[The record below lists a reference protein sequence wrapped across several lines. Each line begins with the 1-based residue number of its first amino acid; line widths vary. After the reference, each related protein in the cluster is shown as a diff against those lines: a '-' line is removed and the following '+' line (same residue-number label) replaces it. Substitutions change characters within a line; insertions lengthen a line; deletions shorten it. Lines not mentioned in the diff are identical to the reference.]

1 MSGYEDQRA
10 QPIPVRRRLPSAE
23 PQQQATQA
31 MPVRSGGPGGP
42 GRQPVAEPAPT
53 PRRKRRWRRVVLAI
67 GLIIT
72 LWLTLLAWAG
82 FSAWGAVDKI
92 AAFPTGDRPAAGS
105 GTNVLLVGSDSR
117 AGLSSEEAHDLGTGG
132 SNVSEGS
139 AHTDSIMLLH
149 LPSSG
154 QPTLVSFPRDSY
166 VPIPGH
172 GRNKINAS
180 FAFGG
185 APLLVETIEDAT
197 GLRIDGYMEIGFG
210 GFAGVVNAVGGVRMC
225 LPEAVKDDY
234 AHIDLPAG
242 CQKLNG
248 KDALGYVRSRHAFA
262 EGDLARAKHQ
272 REFLA
277 ALMSKIASPVN
288 VLMPWKLRS
297 IGVSGAQGLAVDNE
311 MSPWM
316 AFKTVWAL
324 KGISSNGTSVQVP
337 IAGNASTNVGDVLL
351 WDKPK
356 ALALFEALR
365 NDTALPTSIS
375 P

>member
-1 MSGYEDQRA
+1 MSGYDDQAA
-10 QPIPVRRRLPSAE
+10 QPIPVRRRLPGGVSQE
-23 PQQQATQA
+23 ATQA
-31 MPVRSGGPGGP
+31 LPTSP
-42 GRQPVAEPAPT
+42 EPT

-67 GLIIT
+67 GLIFA
-72 LWLTLLAWAG
+72 LWLALLAWAG
-82 FSAWGAVDKI
+82 FSAWGAVDKV

-117 AGLSSEEAHDLGTGG
+117 AGLSNEEAHELGTGG
-132 SNVSEGS
+132 ANVSQGS

-185 APLLVETIEDAT
+185 APLLIETIEDAT

-242 CQKLNG
+242 CQTLNG

-277 ALMSKIASPVN
+277 ALMSKIASPTN
-288 VLMPWKLRS
+288 VLMPWKLHS

-351 WDKPK
+351 WDKAK

-365 NDTALPTSIS
+365 SDTALPTSVS